1 MPIIAEPEDRM
12 KLDNQHEPVRLN
24 GWTALLVGLALVAAW
39 LWSTGA
45 DVRQIVG
52 VLAITAITSI
62 GGLEFARTKATPAA
76 RFDPPTD

>member
-1 MPIIAEPEDRM
+1 M
-12 KLDNQHEPVRLN
+12 KLDNIHEPVRLN
-24 GWTALLVGLALVAAW
+24 GWVALLVGLGLVAAW

-62 GGLEFARTKATPAA
+62 GGLEFARGKVSPSVVLDDGHGDQT
-76 RFDPPTD
+76 

>member
-1 MPIIAEPEDRM
+1 M
-12 KLDNQHEPVRLN
+12 KLNNTHEPVRLN
-24 GWTALLVGLALVAAW
+24 GWTALLVGLALVGAW

-62 GGLEFARTKATPAA
+62 GGLEFARG
-76 RFDPPTD
+76 RVSPTGSPDGP

>member
-1 MPIIAEPEDRM
+1 M
-12 KLDNQHEPVRLN
+12 KLDNVHEPVRLS
-24 GWTALLVGLALVAAW
+24 GWTALLVGLGLVGAW

-62 GGLEFARTKATPAA
+62 GGLEFARGQVTPTGKS
-76 RFDPPTD
+76 RHV

>member
-1 MPIIAEPEDRM
+1 M
-12 KLDNQHEPVRLN
+12 KLDNIHEPVRLS
-24 GWTALLVGLALVAAW
+24 GWTALLVGLGLVGAW

-62 GGLEFARTKATPAA
+62 SGLEFARGKVSPSRKTPDGH
-76 RFDPPTD
+76 RMDSQ